1 MKPVY
6 RPQLLRKSYRLASL
20 ALLTPLALT
29 ACQISPSISQNSL
42 STTLAQLPAE
52 QQSQIAKDTLLKS
65 LQKQYRSSYAYH
77 VDVLGSNDLRRE
89 NLAKASSKQLA
100 MSDNPEEHCEHI
112 HDEAYVT
119 LLEQAE
125 KSGRSITDAI
135 YSAERE
141 SIKSSFLECQT
152 AYEEWNNEAPYDKW
166 LEQAIDQAKVDLG
179 QADEANTEGSTVK
192 DSTEENQDTEYYED
206 AERTEFLPGYDAS
219 HTKLDVRKAKL
230 LDAYLLNPMSL
241 TSTGVY
247 RPLSGKLS
255 IVPTFSY
262 QRRNLTLSN
271 SHFIYVDAKEGSVYL
286 WADTFAYLM
295 SAYLDENLGLGM
307 QDKWIKIDLNDGSL
321 PNGFL
326 MDLIKSHLQAQD
338 KMYANSAN
346 SQYRFLST
354 AQLQNQSPKPDA
366 KHLSYMNNASTV
378 IERTM
383 TEAQFKEGQQLY
395 LSTLYNQITN
405 KYPQLVVE
413 SNLERDDDGNIEDS
427 VEESIKD
434 DDDSNKDTFNSRV
447 IFTKIFKAID
457 DRLKNSS
464 LEETDTI
471 TTSDTSSVKVN
482 IIKVNPAIDYA
493 VRDDSQT
500 DNKWLWRNVYG
511 LDNRQH
517 IVWQLAQRQMKE
529 TDSVYSGSDDLFR
542 GLRLEAL
549 IRYSDISVAQP
560 MFNTLPAGASLPSKS
575 NSVDLKAYLTDL
587 KQRYEKG
594 QGTEQGKILFET
606 FRP

>member
-6 RPQLLRKSYRLASL
+6 KSQLLRKNYRLASL
-20 ALLTPLALT
+20 ALLTALALT
-29 ACQISPSISQNSL
+29 ACQISPNIGQSSS

-52 QQSQIAKDTLLKS
+52 QQSQMAKDTLLKS

-77 VDVLGSNDLRRE
+77 VDILGSNDLRRE
-89 NLAKASSKQLA
+89 NLAKASPKQLA
-100 MSDNPEEHCEHI
+100 MSDNSEEHCEHI
-112 HDEAYVT
+112 HDEAYVA

-125 KSGRSITDAI
+125 KSGRPITDTT
-135 YSAERE
+135 YSAERK
-141 SIKSSFLECQT
+141 SIKHSFLECQA

-192 DSTEENQDTEYYED
+192 DSTEESQDTEYYED
-206 AERTEFLPGYDAS
+206 EEQTEFLPGYDAS

-366 KHLSYMNNASTV
+366 KHLPYMNNASTV

-405 KYPQLVVE
+405 KYPQLVE
-413 SNLERDDDGNIEDS
+413 DD

-434 DDDSNKDTFNSRV
+434 GDDSNKDTFNSRV

-457 DRLKNSS
+457 DKLKNSS

-471 TTSDTSSVKVN
+471 TTSDTSPVKAN

-493 VRDDSQT
+493 DRDESQT
-500 DNKWLWRNVYG
+500 DNQWLWRNVYG

-529 TDSVYSGSDDLFR
+529 TDSMYSGSDDLFR

-560 MFNTLPAGASLPSKS
+560 MFNTLPAGSSLPSKS

-594 QGTEQGKILFET
+594 QGTEQGKVLFET
-606 FRP
+606 FQP

>member
-6 RPQLLRKSYRLASL
+6 RSQLLRKSYRLASL

-52 QQSQIAKDTLLKS
+52 QQSQMAKDTLLKS

-77 VDVLGSNDLRRE
+77 VDILGSNDLRRE
-89 NLAKASSKQLA
+89 NLAKASPKQLA
-100 MSDNPEEHCEHI
+100 MSDNSEEHCEHI
-112 HDEAYVT
+112 HDEAYVA

-125 KSGRSITDAI
+125 KSGRPITDTT

-141 SIKSSFLECQT
+141 SIKHSFLECQA

-192 DSTEENQDTEYYED
+192 DSTEESQDTEYYED
-206 AERTEFLPGYDAS
+206 EERAEFLPGYDAS

-346 SQYRFLST
+346 SQYRFLSN

-366 KHLSYMNNASTV
+366 KHLPYMNNASTV

-471 TTSDTSSVKVN
+471 TTSDSNPVKAN

-493 VRDDSQT
+493 VRDESQT
-500 DNKWLWRNVYG
+500 DNQWSWRNVYG
-511 LDNRQH
+511 LDNRQQ

-529 TDSVYSGSDDLFR
+529 TDSMYSGSDDLFR
-542 GLRLEAL
+542 GMRLEAL
-549 IRYSDISVAQP
+549 IRYADISVAQP

-594 QGTEQGKILFET
+594 QGTEQGKVLFET
-606 FRP
+606 FQP

>member
-1 MKPVY
+1 M
-6 RPQLLRKSYRLASL
+6 L
-20 ALLTPLALT
+20 
-29 ACQISPSISQNSL
+29 
-42 STTLAQLPAE
+42 
-52 QQSQIAKDTLLKS
+52 
-65 LQKQYRSSYAYH
+65 
-77 VDVLGSNDLRRE
+77 
-89 NLAKASSKQLA
+89 
-100 MSDNPEEHCEHI
+100 
-112 HDEAYVT
+112 
-119 LLEQAE
+119 
-125 KSGRSITDAI
+125 
-135 YSAERE
+135 
-141 SIKSSFLECQT
+141 
-152 AYEEWNNEAPYDKW
+152 
-166 LEQAIDQAKVDLG
+166 
-179 QADEANTEGSTVK
+179 
-192 DSTEENQDTEYYED
+192 
-206 AERTEFLPGYDAS
+206 GYDAS

-295 SAYLDENLGLGM
+295 SVYLDENLGLGM

-346 SQYRFLST
+346 SQYRFLSN

-366 KHLSYMNNASTV
+366 KHLPYMNNASTV

-383 TEAQFKEGQQLY
+383 TETQFKEGQQLY

-413 SNLERDDDGNIEDS
+413 SSLDRSDEDS
-427 VEESIKD
+427 IEESIKD
-434 DDDSNKDTFNSRV
+434 GDDSNKDTFNSRV

-457 DRLKNSS
+457 DKLKNSS

-471 TTSDTSSVKVN
+471 NTSDTNPVKAN

-493 VRDDSQT
+493 VRDESQT
-500 DNKWLWRNVYG
+500 DNQWSWRNVYG
-511 LDNRQH
+511 LDNRQQ

-529 TDSVYSGSDDLFR
+529 TDSMYSGSDDLFR

-549 IRYSDISVAQP
+549 IRYADISVAQP

-594 QGTEQGKILFET
+594 QGTEQGKVLFET
-606 FRP
+606 FQP